1 MTEKNEQLSKDMYCS
16 FERSILM
23 AMSEN
28 DKLRDQLKHLND
40 ELNYVNDELKDVNA
54 KFSDFSEKAK
64 KKIFSLKEN
73 NQKAQ
78 NQFYQ
83 IMNEKDLTILNLE
96 KQVKFFLN
104 VFLWK

>member
-1 MTEKNEQLSKDMYCS
+1 MAEKHEQISKEMSCS
-16 FERSILM
+16 FERSILN

-28 DKLRDQLKHLND
+28 GKLKDQLKNLND

-64 KKIFSLKEN
+64 KKISTLKAN

-96 KQVKFFLN
+96 KQAKFFLN